1 MLEAPTRSPSF
12 LQSDQAILLSRLA
25 RMTGQSLT
33 QFLDRP
39 LLDVCLDIEA
49 TLADVKDENEQI
61 KRRSQNQGS
70 PEPPPWQG

>member
-1 MLEAPTRSPSF
+1 
-12 LQSDQAILLSRLA
+12 
-25 RMTGQSLT
+25 MTGQSLT